1 MLDLP
6 QAHRLLKVSFD
17 TPLDDVRRVY
27 RQAAR
32 RCHPDSQRAADGA
45 GAEGEAVDFAT
56 LSQAFKMIEKDRQ
69 SGGAKSSQVRISS
82 GLGEMPVCE
91 QAAVPPPSSGDKKV
105 LSFVAED
112 GTVVRQEITIR
123 TQKGKN
129 EIMTMDL
136 PPEPSPSS
144 SDHSEAMVDDLL
156 LESVEPMHEFSPPS
170 EAYPSSTDDSS
181 MGGMYLSKD
190 SSRELSFPHPSST
203 ACRIP
208 F

>member
-1 MLDLP
+1 
-6 QAHRLLKVSFD
+6 
-17 TPLDDVRRVY
+17 
-27 RQAAR
+27 
-32 RCHPDSQRAADGA
+32 
-45 GAEGEAVDFAT
+45 
-56 LSQAFKMIEKDRQ
+56 
-69 SGGAKSSQVRISS
+69 
-82 GLGEMPVCE
+82 MPVCE
-91 QAAVPPPSSGDKKV
+91 RPPAPAPSAGDKKV

-144 SDHSEAMVDDLL
+144 SETSDCSGDRDPAVEYLSHNRTASEEEEEHMG
-156 LESVEPMHEFSPPS
+156 SV
-170 EAYPSSTDDSS
+170 
-181 MGGMYLSKD
+181 YLSKD